1 MKSLLLSPCKKCRL
15 LCNDWQERPC
25 SRICCQLP
33 VTFSVFSADKTL
45 KKNPNTIHKFT
56 TPKVVLPGVR
66 ITLTKPMVLYSA
78 DDGRIKAD
86 RLSWEIYFSC
96 AL

>member
-1 MKSLLLSPCKKCRL
+1 MKSLLLSPCKNVGFFVMTGKRDPAPGSAANFQL
-15 LCNDWQERPC
+15 L
-25 SRICCQLP
+25 SL
-33 VTFSVFSADKTL
+33 FSADKTL

-56 TPKVVLPGVR
+56 TLKVVMPGVR

-86 RLSWEIYFSC
+86 RLSREIYFSC